1 MEYGPPNEKEV
12 KRMPP
17 IIDADKCT
25 GCGVCIEDCP
35 NEVLVMKD
43 DRSSV
48 SDVDECVECGVC
60 VDNCPEE
67 AITLA

>member
-1 MEYGPPNEKEV
+1 
-12 KRMPP
+12 MPP
-17 IIDADKCT
+17 IIDTDKCT
-25 GCGVCIEDCP
+25 GCGVCVEDCP

-48 SDVDECVECGVC
+48 SDADECVECGVC

>member
-1 MEYGPPNEKEV
+1 LKKEV

-17 IIDADKCT
+17 VIDTEKCT

-43 DRSSV
+43 DHSSV
-48 SDVDECVECGVC
+48 SDPDECVECGVC